1 MTPISEVRQAILTV
15 INEYGGKQVDLARVG
30 NRLNDKFSDFDSRN
44 YGYTKLSTMVSQEIP
59 ELHVYKKNNLYYVE
73 RCSSLTKE
81 ELEQEICR
89 MIEKNGGMVDN
100 LSTLNDELHKKYKQL
115 DFKQFGYSRIS
126 SFLRS
131 MKSVTVH
138 ENQVSLK
145 TKDK

>member
-1 MTPISEVRQAILTV
+1 MIGE
-15 INEYGGKQVDLARVG
+15 
-30 NRLNDKFSDFDSRN
+30 
-44 YGYTKLSTMVSQEIP
+44 EIP
-59 ELHVYKKNNLYYVE
+59 ELHVFKKNKLYYVE

-81 ELEQEICR
+81 ELEREIYS

-138 ENQVSLK
+138 ENRVMLQGENK
-145 TKDK
+145 